1 MDNLQPLA
9 FIPLIGE
16 AKMPRIDCSGRTVSY
31 TDSGDGPPVVLLPP
45 GASPASAWRR
55 VIEALGSNHRSI
67 AINPAGYGDTDPV
80 GSNAALTVD
89 DEAAAVLAIVS
100 GFAGKVH
107 LVGHS
112 YGGVIAL
119 QLALTTPERF
129 ATLTLFEPAPYAI
142 LADAGETDLAA
153 DVERLNY
160 AFIADVEAGRTEQ
173 ALATYIDHY
182 NGRPGTWADLGEK
195 ARAKLLAVAD
205 NVSAGLTASHGNR
218 YRLTDYAGISIPTRV
233 AAGSVTD
240 PVHARLSE
248 LIAGAIVGADLE
260 HVPGAGHMLSLTHPE
275 ESAAIILKHIA
286 DR

>member
-1 MDNLQPLA
+1 
-9 FIPLIGE
+9 
-16 AKMPRIDCSGRTVSY
+16 MPRVDCSGRSVSF
-31 TDSGDGPPVVLLPP
+31 TDSGNGAPIVLLPP

-55 VIEALGSNHRSI
+55 VVEALGTNYRSI
-67 AINPAGYGDTDPV
+67 AINPAGYGDTEPV
-80 GSNAALTVD
+80 SAGASLTVD
-89 DEAAAVLAIVS
+89 DEASAVLAVLS
-100 GFAGKVH
+100 GVTGKVH

-119 QLALTTPERF
+119 QLALTAPERF

-142 LADAGETDLAA
+142 LADAGEPDLAA
-153 DVERLNY
+153 AVERLNY
-160 AFIADVEAGRTEQ
+160 AYIEDVEAGRTEK

-182 NGRPGTWADLGEK
+182 NGRPGTWSDLGEK

-205 NVSAGLTASHGNR
+205 NVSAGLSASHGNR

-248 LIAGAIVGADLE
+248 LIARAIVGTELE
-260 HVPGAGHMLSLTHPE
+260 HMPGAGHMLSLTHPSE
-275 ESAAIILKHIA
+275 TAAIILRHIA
-286 DR
+286 NR